1 MDTEYT
7 RASSSWTEK
16 GTNSR
21 LAVWMPILSPP
32 KPFSARAF
40 YSVNLRA
47 FEQLKIG
54 LSCDDEFVA
63 FKALAKLRSRQK
75 Q

>member
-1 MDTEYT
+1 MWIPMLP
-7 RASSSWTEK
+7 SS
-16 GTNSR
+16 
-21 LAVWMPILSPP
+21 

-40 YSVNLRA
+40 YNVDLRA

-54 LSCDDEFVA
+54 LSCDSKIVA
-63 FKALAKLRSRQK
+63 FRALEKLRSRQK